1 MKKIREII
9 QRVSYILDSR
19 ERRKLL
25 PLVVLTLIGSAF
37 ELIGVTVFMP
47 FIQIIMQPDSV
58 IKSNKY
64 LYWAYSKFH
73 FTNAT
78 YFMVA
83 ICVAIILIYVIK
95 NVFLIWQKKVIYQY
109 SFDVQKHL
117 ATKLLNAYMHEPYS
131 FFLQK
136 NIAELQRALQED
148 VANFSGFIMQF
159 LELAAELVVCIL
171 IVIYLFTVNMTIC
184 VVVAGTMALCVFAFV
199 MVSKRMSTTL
209 GRDCQRYKAKIYQ
222 WINQAIGGIKEVKI
236 LETEKF
242 FTHSFSSYYD
252 KYANAL
258 CILHLLAMI
267 PKYIVEAF
275 CMAGILLALI
285 FMLLWGNADIAS
297 FIPQLSVFAVAAFRL
312 MPSVGRIN
320 GYVTQMISYL
330 PSINLVYHDLQEVDD
345 YQKKQTETV
354 PKDWKFRGQITV
366 EDVTFH
372 YPRTDRSVINHVSFN
387 IPKGKMVA
395 FIGASGAGKTT
406 MVDLILGLL
415 APNSGQIRADGMDIQ
430 KNPQTWHRELG
441 YIPQAIYLA
450 DESIRENIAFGVDED
465 KIDDEAVKRAIQQAQ
480 LEEYIASLPEGMNTM
495 VGDRGVRIS
504 GGQRQRI
511 GIARALYHNPE
522 ILVLDEATSA
532 LDSETESAVMEAINS
547 LQGVKTLIVI
557 AHRLTTI
564 QNADLFYRVED
575 GKVIP
580 QTKDEVFS

>member
-47 FIQIIMQPDSV
+47 LIQIIMQPDSV

-73 FTNAT
+73 FTNTT

-171 IVIYLFTVNMTIC
+171 IIVYLFTVNMTIC

-222 WINQAIGGIKEVKI
+222 WINQAIGGIKEVVVNGETGYLVDPDLSDVFPHDPKDGDDFAARLAEKI
-236 LETEKF
+236 NVLIRDPALAKKMGQAGRLRVEK
-242 FTHSFSSYYD
+242 HFSWQSI
-252 KYANAL
+252 AL
-258 CILHLLAMI
+258 QTKELYTKL
-267 PKYIVEAF
+267 VEA
-275 CMAGILLALI
+275 
-285 FMLLWGNADIAS
+285 
-297 FIPQLSVFAVAAFRL
+297 
-312 MPSVGRIN
+312 
-320 GYVTQMISYL
+320 T
-330 PSINLVYHDLQEVDD
+330 
-345 YQKKQTETV
+345 KK
-354 PKDWKFRGQITV
+354 
-366 EDVTFH
+366 
-372 YPRTDRSVINHVSFN
+372 
-387 IPKGKMVA
+387 
-395 FIGASGAGKTT
+395 
-406 MVDLILGLL
+406 
-415 APNSGQIRADGMDIQ
+415 
-430 KNPQTWHRELG
+430 
-441 YIPQAIYLA
+441 
-450 DESIRENIAFGVDED
+450 
-465 KIDDEAVKRAIQQAQ
+465 
-480 LEEYIASLPEGMNTM
+480 
-495 VGDRGVRIS
+495 
-504 GGQRQRI
+504 
-511 GIARALYHNPE
+511 
-522 ILVLDEATSA
+522 
-532 LDSETESAVMEAINS
+532 
-547 LQGVKTLIVI
+547 
-557 AHRLTTI
+557 
-564 QNADLFYRVED
+564 
-575 GKVIP
+575 
-580 QTKDEVFS
+580 